1 MDRLARRQAARAEL
15 QLTMLAAAA
24 WPPGGVTRVAVGCQ
38 SALAVGHERPG
49 ALILMRRE
57 NRDDDLQQGAIRVWI
72 AQ

>member
-1 MDRLARRQAARAEL
+1 
-15 QLTMLAAAA
+15 MLAAAA
-24 WPPGGVTRVAVGCQ
+24 WPPGGVTRVAVGRQ
-38 SALAVGHERPG
+38 LALAVGHERPG